1 MLAENYQFFCRSLGK
16 ALHMGT
22 RLYEKEIL
30 RFTYSVYHLEIDP
43 VGPFLQELLS
53 EERTA
58 GILITP
64 LGQVYGFLT
73 IQNDWRLILGPSR
86 MTNDDPQLLEEQR
99 FLLDVT
105 EEKWEEYVRVFR
117 CIPIF
122 SAERMGWLLSMLMMA
137 LEHEKLS
144 FEELYMNFHTLTFQQ
159 EFCRNQADAEEE
171 DLADGPDF
179 TIRDREYDFE
189 KLILSYVRNGETEK
203 LREIFAASPIGQGGH
218 MADNT
223 LRQIKDTCI
232 CAAAIASRAAVEG
245 GVDHAAAFRLSDLY
259 IQKAELL
266 ENIPSLEKLQGE
278 IFIDFAEQVQ
288 KVMYQTNLPPQARKN
303 SLLAA
308 CASYV
313 SRNIYDNISME
324 ELARTMGYTR
334 SYFCDQFKKQT
345 GLTLTQYVARQK
357 ILSAQRTLE
366 YTDKSL
372 GEIAQL
378 YAFSSQS
385 HFQNVYKRVTG
396 ETPLAYRKRVRKR
409 PSNS

>member
-1 MLAENYQFFCRSLGK
+1 MLAENYQFFCKSLAK
-16 ALHMGT
+16 ALHIGM
-22 RLYEKEIL
+22 RLYEKGIR
-30 RFTYSVYHLEIDP
+30 RFTYSVYHLEEDP
-43 VGPFLQELLS
+43 AGPFLQEILS
-53 EERTA
+53 EERAA

-73 IQNDWRLILGPSR
+73 IQNYWRLILGPSR
-86 MTNDDPQLLEEQR
+86 MTNDDPRLLEEQR
-99 FLLDVT
+99 FLLNVT
-105 EEKWEEYVRVFR
+105 EEKWEEYIRVFR
-117 CIPIF
+117 CTPSF
-122 SAERMGWLLSMLMMA
+122 SAERMGWLLSALMMA
-137 LEHEKLS
+137 LEHEKLPL
-144 FEELYMNFHTLTFQQ
+144 EELYMNFHTQNFRK
-159 EFCRNQADAEEE
+159 EFRRHQADSEEE
-171 DLADGPDF
+171 DLADGSDF
-179 TIRDREYDFE
+179 TIKDSEYDFE
-189 KLILSYVRNGETEK
+189 KLILSYVRNGETEN
-203 LREIFAASPIGQGGH
+203 LREIFASPPILQGGH
-218 MADNT
+218 MADST

-266 ENIPSLEKLQGE
+266 GNIPSLEKLRSE

-288 KVMYQTNLPPQARKN
+288 KVMYQTNLPSKARKN
-303 SLLAA
+303 NLFAA

-313 SRNIYDNISME
+313 SRNIYNNISME

-334 SYFCDQFKKQT
+334 AYFCDQFKKQT
-345 GLTLTQYVARQK
+345 GLTLTQYVSKQK

-372 GEIAQL
+372 GEIAEL

-396 ETPLAYRKRVRKR
+396 ETPLAYRRRVRKH
-409 PSNS
+409 PSDS

>member
-1 MLAENYQFFCRSLGK
+1 MLAENYQFFCKSIGK
-16 ALHMGT
+16 ALHMGM
-22 RLYEKEIL
+22 RLYEKESL
-30 RFTYSVYHLEIDP
+30 RFAYSVYHLETDP
-43 VGPFLQELLS
+43 VGPYLPEILS
-53 EERTA
+53 EQRTA

-73 IQNDWRLILGPSR
+73 VQNCWRLILGPSR
-86 MTNDDPQLLEEQR
+86 MTNDNPQLLEEQR

-122 SAERMGWLLSMLMMA
+122 SAERMVWLLFTLMMA

-144 FEELYMNFHTLTFQQ
+144 FEDVYMNFHTQTFK
-159 EFCRNQADAEEE
+159 EELRRHQADLEEN
-171 DLADGPDF
+171 LADGPDF
-179 TIRDREYDFE
+179 AIQDNEYDFE
-189 KLILSYVRNGETEK
+189 KLILSYVRNGEAEN
-203 LREIFAASPIGQGGH
+203 LREIFAASPILLGGH
-218 MADNT
+218 MADST
-223 LRQIKDTCI
+223 LRQIKNTCI

-245 GVDHAAAFRLSDLY
+245 GVDHAVAFRLSDLY
-259 IQKAELL
+259 IQKTELL
-266 ENIPSLEKLQGE
+266 ENVPSLEKLRGE

-288 KVMYQTNLPPQARKN
+288 KVMYQTNLPPRAWKN
-303 SLLAA
+303 NLFAA

-334 SYFCDQFKKQT
+334 SYLCEQFKKQT

-357 ILSAQRTLE
+357 ILSARRALE
-366 YTDKSL
+366 YTNKSL
-372 GEIAQL
+372 GEIAEL

-396 ETPLAYRKRVRKR
+396 ETPLAYRKRVRKY
-409 PSNS
+409 PSGS

>member
-1 MLAENYQFFCRSLGK
+1 MLAENYQFFCKSLAK
-16 ALHMGT
+16 ALHIGM
-22 RLYEKEIL
+22 RLYEKGIQ
-30 RFTYSVYHLEIDP
+30 RFAYSVYHLEVDP
-43 VGPFLQELLS
+43 AEPFLQEILS
-53 EERTA
+53 SERTA

-73 IQNDWRLILGPSR
+73 IQDDWRLILGPSR

-99 FLLDVT
+99 FLLDIT
-105 EEKWEEYVRVFR
+105 EEKWEEYVRIFH

-122 SAERMGWLLSMLMMA
+122 SAERMGWLLSALKMV

-144 FEELYMNFHTLTFQQ
+144 FEDLYMNFHTRTDRKEFHRQQ
-159 EFCRNQADAEEE
+159 ANSEE

-179 TIRDREYDFE
+179 TMKDSEYDFE
-189 KLILSYVRNGETEK
+189 KLILSYVRNGETEN
-203 LREIFAASPIGQGGH
+203 LREIFAAPPILQGGP
-218 MADNT
+218 MADST

-266 ENIPSLEKLQGE
+266 ENIPSLEKLRGE

-288 KVMYQTNLPPQARKN
+288 KVMYQIDLPPKARKN
-303 SLLAA
+303 NLLAA

-313 SRNIYDNISME
+313 SRHIYDNISME

-345 GLTLTQYVARQK
+345 GLTLTQYVSRQK

-372 GEIAQL
+372 GEIAEL

-396 ETPLAYRKRVRKR
+396 ETPLSYRKRVRKH
-409 PSNS
+409 PSDS